1 MKRHLML
8 VAAAFLSV
16 PTTMFPQQGIDL
28 TGFWQDNAGGKYE
41 IRQIGNQL
49 FWLDDARPRYVNV
62 FHGTITANTI
72 HGTWADLPGGRTNHT
87 GSLDLRVESND
98 RLTKTASTVYF
109 GGTVFTRT
117 QASTSERSRVQP
129 ATILGNWETAKG
141 GTPITIKADGT
152 FTGAGSSGRWREFN
166 SKDAVYELT
175 WANGSVDRVRLSED
189 GQHLEDS
196 NPFSSRVIATRV
208 GTR

>member
-1 MKRHLML
+1 MF
-8 VAAAFLSV
+8 VTAAFLFV
-16 PTTMFPQQGIDL
+16 PATIYPQQGIDL

-41 IRQIGNQL
+41 IRQVGNQL
-49 FWLDDARPRYVNV
+49 FWLDDARPRYANV
-62 FHGTITANTI
+62 FHGTITGNTI
-72 HGTWADLPGGRTNHT
+72 HGIWADLPGGRTNHT

-129 ATILGNWETAKG
+129 ATILGNWQTAKG
-141 GTPITIKADGT
+141 GSLMTIKADGT
-152 FTGAGSSGRWREFN
+152 FTGAGSSGRWRESN
-166 SKDAVYELT
+166 YKDGVYQLNWT
-175 WANGSVDRVRLSED
+175 NGSVDHVRLSED

-196 NPFSSRVIATRV
+196 NPFSSRVVATRV
-208 GTR
+208 ATQ